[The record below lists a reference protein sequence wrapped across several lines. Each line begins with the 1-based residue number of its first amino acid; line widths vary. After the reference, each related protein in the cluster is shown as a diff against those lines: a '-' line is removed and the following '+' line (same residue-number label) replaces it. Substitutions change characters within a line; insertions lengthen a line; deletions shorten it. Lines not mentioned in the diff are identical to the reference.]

1 MLIIEIK
8 NNENIE
14 KALKTLKSKVI
25 KTKQNQQ
32 LMNRKEFIKQSVE
45 KRAQKL
51 KAIYKQRKLNDA
63 LSLSS
68 SSSIA
73 EKIVADNIEHGL
85 QLKPVW
91 QDADDSEM

>member
-32 LMNRKEFIKQSVE
+32 LMSRKEFTKKSVE

-51 KAIYKQRKLNDA
+51 KSIYKQRKLNE
-63 LSLSS
+63 L
-68 SSSIA
+68 
-73 EKIVADNIEHGL
+73 
-85 QLKPVW
+85 
-91 QDADDSEM
+91 

>member
-14 KALKTLKSKVI
+14 KALNTLKYKVI

-32 LMNRKEFIKQSVE
+32 LMSRKEFIKQSVE

-51 KAIYKQRKLNDA
+51 KAIYKQRKLN
-63 LSLSS
+63 
-68 SSSIA
+68 
-73 EKIVADNIEHGL
+73 GL
-85 QLKPVW
+85 
-91 QDADDSEM
+91 